1 MILHLNPE
9 NMQNTFHS
17 GLNFY
22 LMRMTKTTQHHVLK
36 YCLSSICLFDGY
48 LIEALF
54 SSKGLSKGH
63 FVPYRSNAFVASFS
77 WTLKQSKA
85 VKSYLTSK
93 LHKAVRRPMFPCKST
108 DSLFDGHMI
117 VVSWA
122 LLILN
127 Q

>member
-1 MILHLNPE
+1 
-9 NMQNTFHS
+9 MQNTFHS

-22 LMRMTKTTQHHVLK
+22 LMRMTETTQQHVLK
-36 YCLSSICLFDGY
+36 YCISAICLFDGY

-54 SSKGLSKGH
+54 SSKRLSKGH

-77 WTLKQSKA
+77 WTLQQSKA
-85 VKSYLTSK
+85 VKSYLTPK
-93 LHKAVRRPMFPCKST
+93 LRQAVRRPIFSCKST
-108 DSLFDGHMI
+108 DYLFDGHLI

-122 LLILN
+122 LLMLN